1 MGGKA
6 RDDRTVMEQ
15 AAVAGDH
22 QDEAVPI
29 NDFIYLSQDVSNS
42 YLVLTPHG
50 DVAINAGTLHS
61 GPRHR
66 ARYAAVSKGP
76 LRYLVLT
83 QSHTDHFGGA
93 YDLVD
98 SDTTIIAQADYPRV
112 RDYWIKLAPF
122 YGRRAGKLWA
132 QVLGDRVSARPREV
146 VPHVLFEKEHRFELG
161 GRRFEL
167 YATPGGETTDSSI
180 VWMPDEKVVFTGNLF
195 GPLFMCVP
203 NFNTLRG
210 DKMRSIGRFLESL
223 EIVRGLGAEL
233 LITGHGEPIR
243 GGAEIAAKLNRLRD
257 GVRYI
262 HDQTIAGMN
271 AGKDVHTLM
280 REIRLP
286 PELALEESYGN
297 VIWAVRTIWLEYT
310 GWFHF
315 DGTTDLY
322 DVPVGSVAPDLLQLA
337 GGSRKIAARAAQYVS
352 EGQPLQALHLIELTL
367 PAAPSDRALLE
378 VKIDAQK
385 ALLARQDG
393 NFHST
398 MWLKADIAEV
408 EKQLAMKSQEMHDH
422 QARKA

>member
-1 MGGKA
+1 
-6 RDDRTVMEQ
+6 
-15 AAVAGDH
+15 
-22 QDEAVPI
+22 
-29 NDFIYLSQDVSNS
+29 
-42 YLVLTPHG
+42 
-50 DVAINAGTLHS
+50 
-61 GPRHR
+61 
-66 ARYAAVSKGP
+66 
-76 LRYLVLT
+76 
-83 QSHTDHFGGA
+83 
-93 YDLVD
+93 
-98 SDTTIIAQADYPRV
+98 
-112 RDYWIKLAPF
+112 
-122 YGRRAGKLWA
+122 
-132 QVLGDRVSARPREV
+132 
-146 VPHVLFEKEHRFELG
+146 
-161 GRRFEL
+161 
-167 YATPGGETTDSSI
+167 
-180 VWMPDEKVVFTGNLF
+180 VVFTGNLF

-352 EGQPLQALHLIELTL
+352 EGQPLQALHLIELTV